1 MTTILLTRR
10 ALDAEQHTTAT
21 AFGAVRAIAPNVADR
36 LDEATM
42 QLAAVEDDLAYVN
55 EKLRRLHPP
64 AVFRE
69 NVVGQRSV
77 DFELDM
83 DEIERRV
90 AIADLE
96 REQVETSRRVKDARK
111 HVEAVRQEAANVLL
125 HRGGADW
132 QDRAATMVAAR
143 GDVERKLARFVESLM
158 IYAKAVNAERAAAR
172 TAQAI
177 ARQALTTD
185 EARDALLFAAKTG
198 EVPVAINDDGFADTV
213 DRPEI
218 GLYGDETID
227 FRSLARLLELAFTD
241 PERAAKQLNGTTL
254 GNAIRKQTR

>member
-1 MTTILLTRR
+1 MTNNLRTSR
-10 ALDAEQHTTAT
+10 AIDAEQHTTAA
-21 AFGAVRAIAPNVADR
+21 AFGAVRTIAPNIADR
-36 LDEATM
+36 LDEATI
-42 QLAAVEDDLAYVN
+42 QLAAAEDDLAYAN

-64 AVFRE
+64 SVFRDE
-69 NVVGQRSV
+69 IPGKRRI
-77 DFELDM
+77 DFDLDM

-96 REQVETSRRVKDARK
+96 REQVETSRRVKDTRK

-132 QDRAATMVAAR
+132 QERAATMVAAR
-143 GDVERKLARFVESLM
+143 GDVERNFARFVGSLM
-158 IYAKAVNAERAAAR
+158 IYAEAVNAERAAAR
-172 TAQAI
+172 TVQAI
-177 ARQALTTD
+177 ARQALAID

-213 DRPEI
+213 DRPEL

-227 FRSLARLLELAFTD
+227 FGSLARLLELAFTD